1 MKKSNLFAWICG
13 IFFLLGVLGAGY
25 RAHAERSEP
34 IRIADQDSLPTQTA
48 SASIKETTSSP
59 SALVL
64 KYAQKLGVD
73 PLTVDQ
79 PAVWG
84 FIDEWMGV
92 RYVWGGNS
100 KNGIDCSAF
109 TERILN
115 EVYQVKSS
123 RLVMGQYNL
132 CTLIDSSDL
141 KLGDLIF
148 FKTHNKRKGLT
159 HVAFSLGG
167 RYFIHA
173 SSSRGVVIDRLD
185 NSYYRKTYRSSGRLL
200 SEKGEEI
207 DPAKTVVPKE
217 PT

>member
-1 MKKSNLFAWICG
+1 
-13 IFFLLGVLGAGY
+13 
-25 RAHAERSEP
+25 
-34 IRIADQDSLPTQTA
+34 
-48 SASIKETTSSP
+48 
-59 SALVL
+59 
-64 KYAQKLGVD
+64 
-73 PLTVDQ
+73 
-79 PAVWG
+79 
-84 FIDEWMGV
+84 
-92 RYVWGGNS
+92 
-100 KNGIDCSAF
+100 
-109 TERILN
+109 
-115 EVYQVKSS
+115 
-123 RLVMGQYNL
+123 MGQYNL